1 MIIDFPERKVVLVGT
16 AHVSDDSVKEVF
28 TVIEQEKP
36 DRVCVELDTAR
47 YETLTKKSKWQD
59 LDIRQILKKRK
70 GFLLLANLILHSF
83 QKKIGLEQAVEPGAE
98 MLEAIKLAKEKDISF
113 VLCDRNIQ
121 VTLQRAWR
129 KSSFWGRLKLLSGLL
144 SAAFVTNKVDSNE
157 IEKLKEKGALQSM
170 MEELSEYL
178 PAVKDVLIDE
188 RDRYL
193 ATCIYAAGG
202 HSTVALI
209 GAGHL
214 EGIVRWL
221 SKFSAEPPKDL
232 SLKDLEEVPPKTFIS
247 RIFPWLVPAL
257 VIGLIVY
264 GFVNAGSEMTLDKIF
279 QWILVNGT
287 SAALGAILALAH
299 PLTVVSAFIAAPI
312 TSVNPTI
319 GVGIFTGLIQAFLRK
334 PRVSDFENL
343 SQDILSL
350 RGVFRNRVTHVLVV
364 FFLSSMGSAV
374 GTFVG
379 LSFLSGILRQG

>member
-28 TVIEQEKP
+28 SVIEQEKP

-129 KSSFWGRLKLLSGLL
+129 KSSLWGRLKLLSGLL

-157 IEKLKEKGALQSM
+157 IEKLKEKGALQTM

-202 HSTVALI
+202 HSTVAVI

-214 EGIVRWL
+214 EGIARWL

-299 PLTVVSAFIAAPI
+299 PVTVVSAFIAAPI

>member
-1 MIIDFPERKVVLVGT
+1 MIIDFPGRKVVLVGT

-28 TVIEQEKP
+28 SVIEQENP
-36 DRVCVELDTAR
+36 DRVCVELDKGR
-47 YETLTKKSKWQD
+47 YETLIKKSKWQD

-70 GFLLLANLILHSF
+70 GFLLLTNLVLHSF

-98 MLEAIKLAKEKDISF
+98 MLEAIKLAKEKEISF
-113 VLCDRNIQ
+113 MLCDRNIQ
-121 VTLQRAWR
+121 ITLQRAWR
-129 KSSFWGRLKLLSGLL
+129 KSGLWGRLKLLSGLL
-144 SAAFVTNKVDSNE
+144 SAAFLSNKVDANE

-193 ATCIYAAGG
+193 ATRIYAAGG
-202 HSTVALI
+202 SCTVAVI

-221 SKFSAEPPKDL
+221 SKFAAETPKDL
-232 SLKDLEEVPPKTFIS
+232 SLKDLEEIPPKTILT
-247 RIFPWLVPAL
+247 RIIPWLVPAL
-257 VIGLIVY
+257 VVGFIAY
-264 GFVNAGSEMTLDKIF
+264 GFVNAGSELTFDKII

-287 SAALGAILALAH
+287 SAALGAVLALAH
-299 PLTVVSAFIAAPI
+299 PLTVISAFVAAPI

-319 GVGIFTGLIQAFLRK
+319 GVGIFTGLVQAFLRK

-343 SQDILSL
+343 SQDVLSL
-350 RGVFRNRVTHVLVV
+350 RGVFRNRVTHILIV

>member
-1 MIIDFPERKVVLVGT
+1 M
-16 AHVSDDSVKEVF
+16 
-28 TVIEQEKP
+28 
-36 DRVCVELDTAR
+36 AR
-47 YETLTKKSKWQD
+47 

-129 KSSFWGRLKLLSGLL
+129 KSSLWGRLKLLSGLL

-157 IEKLKEKGALQSM
+157 IEKLKEKGALQTM

-202 HSTVALI
+202 HSTVAVI

-214 EGIVRWL
+214 EGIAHWL

-247 RIFPWLVPAL
+247 RMFPWLVPAL

-299 PLTVVSAFIAAPI
+299 PVTVVSAFIAAPI

>member
-28 TVIEQEKP
+28 SVIEQEKP

-157 IEKLKEKGALQSM
+157 IEKLKEKGALQTM

-202 HSTVALI
+202 HSTVAVI

-247 RIFPWLVPAL
+247 RKFPWLVPAL

-299 PLTVVSAFIAAPI
+299 PVTVVSAFIAAPI

>member
-157 IEKLKEKGALQSM
+157 IEKLKEKGALQTM

-202 HSTVALI
+202 HSTVAVI

-214 EGIVRWL
+214 EGIARWL

>member
-157 IEKLKEKGALQSM
+157 IEKLKEKGALQTM

-202 HSTVALI
+202 HSTVAVI

-232 SLKDLEEVPPKTFIS
+232 SLKDLEELPPKTFIS

-364 FFLSSMGSAV
+364 FFLSSMGSAL